1 MTTHLMSDFYKLNSI
16 NLFSKSSTV
25 KTEEVDQ
32 QDQQFEIKSYYV
44 CIGAIVITV
53 SQLRRTNYWVYFNAL
68 KLRIILS
75 KSQFYKFE
83 MLLYNCSI

>member
-1 MTTHLMSDFYKLNSI
+1 MTTHLMSEFKVPFKGCLN
-16 NLFSKSSTV
+16 
-25 KTEEVDQ
+25 
-32 QDQQFEIKSYYV
+32 QQFEIKSYYV